1 MKNIIDGY
9 FLKFII
15 GGSILSGA
23 TYLANHTNPLLG
35 SILVTVP
42 LELVSLFFIDD
53 KYLLSYTKDILIM
66 SFATFIPVLFYY
78 LVYLKYQSSSRIH
91 MILAFLVWLM
101 LSLGIYY
108 WRNRF

>member
-1 MKNIIDGY
+1 MKNITDSY
-9 FLKFII
+9 YVKFII

-53 KYLLSYTKDILIM
+53 DHLLGYAKDILIM

-78 LVYLKYQSSSRIH
+78 LVYLKYRSNSRIH
-91 MILAFLVWLM
+91 IILAFMVWL
-101 LSLGIYY
+101 LVSLGIYH